1 MGVVLQARDPDIDRL
16 VAIKLV
22 RADLLDGAERA
33 AYLARF
39 RQEAQ
44 AAGRCTHPNIVAVYD
59 FALHEGNPFI
69 TMEYVEGVSLA
80 QAAQGGTQGG
90 AGFTGADAVSI
101 TLQVLQALEC
111 AHGLGVVHRDIK
123 PANILLAA
131 GRIKVLDFGIS
142 RLPDSNLTHGSVL
155 GTPSYMSPE
164 QCRGGEVDAR
174 SDLFSTGA
182 LLFEMLAGERP
193 FPGQT
198 FTEVAARLLHG
209 DAPDLRALVPAASPA
224 LAAVVRRALARQPAD
239 RFASAAEM
247 AAALR
252 LAQGASDDGDGTVVL
267 ARAGDRS
274 GVPPITG
281 AAADPAPNPVTDRQ
295 VLSTLQRRLAHYLGP
310 IASILVSSAAKTALT
325 LDALCDTLARNIA
338 SVTER
343 AEFRAAAL
351 RDCGQQGTR
360 AGLAAST
367 LSRPHSTPPATG
379 LLPPAV
385 APDTVL
391 RAQAELTRHI
401 GPIAR
406 VLVKR
411 ALERSASPGE
421 FWELLAQHVERPADR
436 AAFLAHRTG

>member
-1 MGVVLQARDPDIDRL
+1 MLGRGAMGVILQARDPDIGRL

-22 RADLLDGAERA
+22 RADLLEGAERE

-69 TMEYVEGVSLA
+69 AMEYVEGISLA
-80 QAAQGGTQGG
+80 QAAQGRARFTQ
-90 AGFTGADAVSI
+90 ADAVSI

-142 RLPDSNLTHGSVL
+142 RLPDSHLTHGSIL

-164 QCRGGEVDAR
+164 QCRGGEVDHR
-174 SDLFSTGA
+174 SDLFSTGV
-182 LLFEMLAGERP
+182 LLFELLTGERP
-193 FPGQT
+193 FPGRT
-198 FTEVAARLLHG
+198 FTEIVARLLQD
-209 DAPDLRALVPAASPA
+209 DAPDLRSLVHAASPA
-224 LAAVVRRALARQPAD
+224 LAAVVRRALAKQPED

-252 LAQGASDDGDGTVVL
+252 LVQDGTAAGDGTVVL
-267 ARAGDRS
+267 ARAGDRPGPS
-274 GVPPITG
+274 PVTG
-281 AAADPAPNPVTDRQ
+281 PAPDPAMDPK

-310 IASILVSSAAKTALT
+310 IASVLVSSAAKTAPT

-338 SVTER
+338 SVSER
-343 AEFRAAAL
+343 EEFRAAAL
-351 RDCGQQGTR
+351 RECGQHGTR
-360 AGLAAST
+360 TGLATSS
-367 LSRPHSTPPATG
+367 LSRPRSALPATG
-379 LLPPAV
+379 PLPPAV
-385 APDTVL
+385 PPDTVL

-406 VLVKR
+406 LLVKR
-411 ALERSASPGE
+411 ALERAASPGE
-421 FWELLAQHVERPADR
+421 FWDLLAQHVERPADR
-436 AAFLAHRTG
+436 AAFLACRAG